1 MSLYSVSPYN
11 IGLGIN
17 SAGTFDSIGTAVI
30 TDRDGNT
37 VATLNAGVATF
48 INSIIGSITLGTI
61 SDGTSTG
68 TNGQYLSSIG
78 SGVQWNTLSIG
89 NGALTLSGTH
99 ISSTSGTF
107 TANQSTNSTITL
119 TLDATNLNTAST
131 IVARDASG
139 NFSAGTI
146 SAILNGRA
154 SSAINLSG
162 GAAYQIVYQSSAGTT
177 AYLTNGTANYILQ
190 ATSGAPQWIR
200 SVPLASSI
208 AGGSTWAIPI
218 QNAVDQTVFL
228 NPGTSGFL
236 LTTNGTGLLPI
247 WSDPGTLSVGSATNA
262 TNIITT
268 LVDTSIQH
276 IHYVSLVPTNVTG
289 SQAVYMSD
297 LTYNTNTN
305 YLNAACYSAT
315 FAGTATNG
323 NFNYAYDDVQYNIVF
338 TIGTGS
344 QQFYIDSLLTYDPY
358 YHAFQFQSLTVNNNY
373 IQQDNTLTGTYIFN
387 VLNNGIFTITREGVL
402 CSSLFTNAHPTLTIL
417 SNPTFAYSVG
427 NGNLQ
432 GTYGTGQ
439 SCLALTDVVNSQ
451 WAMTSGTNMSF
462 QCDSFVTNTFGNI
475 LQLSQNGILKVFT
488 NTLNSPPLDR
498 VALTIDSL
506 PFAYSSSTYQTS
518 SVTGNN
524 PGTTPITYVVT
535 IKCAGNNPFNRTI
548 TLSFC
553 VDLNFQI
560 TLLSTGNSTFQV
572 RANSGVANLIGGSSP
587 TPTIVY
593 TGLNTNYGFTPVGA
607 TTTTIWNV
615 MAPIGMVSMS
625 FVPTNTGAVQDTYT
639 FTVPFTFASTIG
651 TGQTISSSGVYG
663 NGQLVQGNYTTS
675 YTAIRTSGT
684 GTLTAP
690 TLPTV
695 TLLSSSRSGSDNLLS
710 IDPSVQVSA
719 STVQTTS
726 SISASAFYPAL
737 VPLNTSSGNTGQQ
750 VVTSASA
757 ITVYPS
763 TNIAYVPLLNSTK
776 NASFAG
782 ATSYVVTNCFNAS
795 FAYYDITI
803 KITDALNAGQYLNID
818 LHTGSARATA
828 GWFVN
833 SFWNGSVSGS
843 VSSPA
848 SAQSVAAISTI
859 PNAQP
864 TYYNLRLYNP
874 FQATWTGL
882 EATNNFAY
890 VSSSYVCWFSTGTHN
905 QSTSYPALFLTTSG
919 TSNLN
924 GSISVRGFN

>member
-1 MSLYSVSPYN
+1 MALYPVSNFN
-11 IGLGIN
+11 IGTGVNNGGL
-17 SAGTFDSIGTAVI
+17 FDSLGTAVI
-30 TDRDGNT
+30 TDEQGNI
-37 VATLNAGVATF
+37 VATLSGGVATF
-48 INSIIGSITLGTI
+48 INNIIGSIKLGTI
-61 SDGTSTG
+61 TDTTSSVG
-68 TNGQYLSSIG
+68 TNGQYLTSTG
-78 SGVQWNTLSIG
+78 SGVKWNTLSIG
-89 NGALTLSGTH
+89 NGALTISGTH
-99 ISSTSGTF
+99 FSTSGTY

-119 TLDATNLNTAST
+119 TLDATNLNTASS

-146 SAILNGRA
+146 TATLTGTA
-154 SSAINLSG
+154 SSATNLSG
-162 GAAYQIVYQSSAGTT
+162 GGAYQIVYQSASGTT
-177 AYLTNGTANYILQ
+177 NFLTNGTVNYILQ
-190 ATSGAPQWIR
+190 ATATAPQWI
-200 SVPLASSI
+200 
-208 AGGSTWAIPI
+208 
-218 QNAVDQTVFL
+218 
-228 NPGTSGFL
+228 
-236 LTTNGTGLLPI
+236 
-247 WSDPGTLSVGSATNA
+247 DPGTLVCNQI
-262 TNIITT
+262 NTT
-268 LVDTSIQH
+268 LVDTAVQH

-305 YLNAACYSAT
+305 YLNAACYSSTYAT
-315 FAGTATNG
+315 NAING
-323 NFNYAYDDVQYNIVF
+323 NFNYAYDDFQYNVVF
-338 TIGTGS
+338 TTGTGN

-358 YHAFQFQSLTVNNNY
+358 YHAFQFQSLTINNNY
-373 IQQDNTLTGTYIFN
+373 IQQDNTLSGTYIFN
-387 VLNNGIFTITREGVL
+387 ILNNGIFTTTREGVL
-402 CSSLFTNAHPTLTIL
+402 CGSLYTNAHPTLVIP

-427 NGNLQ
+427 NGDLQ
-432 GTYGTGQ
+432 GTYGTAQ
-439 SCLALTDVVNSQ
+439 SCLALTDIASSQ
-451 WAMTSGTNMSF
+451 WAITSGTNLSF
-462 QCDSFVTNTFGNI
+462 QNDNFVSATFGNI
-475 LQLSQNGILKVFT
+475 LQLSADGILRVFT
-488 NTLNSPPLDR
+488 NTIVTPPLDR
-498 VALTIDSL
+498 IAMTIDSL

-518 SVTGNN
+518 SVTGSN
-524 PGTTPITYVVT
+524 PGTTPISYVVT
-535 IKCAGNNPFNRTI
+535 ITCSGNNPFGRTI
-548 TLSFC
+548 SLSFC

-572 RANSGVANLIGGSSP
+572 RANTGLATLTGAGSP

-607 TTTTIWNV
+607 TTTTVWNV
-615 MAPIGMVSMS
+615 LAPVGMVSMT
-625 FVPTNTGAVQDTYT
+625 FTPANNGAQFNTYT
-639 FTVPFTFASTIG
+639 FTVPFTFASTTG
-651 TGQTISSSGVYG
+651 TGQTIGASGVYG

-675 YTAIRTSGT
+675 YTATRASGA

-695 TLLSSSRSGSDNLLS
+695 TLLSSSRSGSNNLLS
-710 IDPSVQVSA
+710 IDPNVQVSA

-726 SISASAFYPAL
+726 SISASVFYPAL

-750 VVTSASA
+750 VFTSASA

-776 NASFAG
+776 NASFGG
-782 ATSYVVTNCFNAS
+782 ATSYVITNCFNAT

-803 KITDALNAGQYLNID
+803 KITDVLNVGQYLYID
-818 LHTGSARATA
+818 LHTGSARATT

-843 VSSPA
+843 IASPA
-848 SAQSVAAISTI
+848 SATSVAAIATI
-859 PNAQP
+859 PNAIP

-874 FQATWTGL
+874 FQAVWTGL

-905 QSTSYPALFLTTSG
+905 QSTSYSALYLSTSG